1 MKNACFFH
9 NISIYGRFYEK
20 AERPQ
25 GEILSIREQFSFA
38 FDHFIDFLDI

>member
-9 NISIYGRFYEK
+9 NISIYSRFYEK

-25 GEILSIREQFSFA
+25 GEILSIREQFLLPIDHLVDF
-38 FDHFIDFLDI
+38 FDV